1 MMRQKDFIT
10 LEELATALE
19 NKFNFNK
26 EVALDVASRVMNYFG
41 FGDTVIDNLLTQD
54 DRRLFYFLQDMGL
67 ISTEWDE
74 IFLPSGRGW
83 RIFYWRLNIPKI
95 LEYASLK
102 TEEEKE
108 EEIEIYNS
116 LPENVWCRQDAA

>member
-1 MMRQKDFIT
+1 MRQKDFIT

>member
-1 MMRQKDFIT
+1 MTGQEDFIT
-10 LEELATALE
+10 LKELATALE

-26 EVALDVASRVMNYFG
+26 EVAIDVARRVMNYFG
-41 FGDTVIDNLLTQD
+41 FGNTVIDNLLTQE

-67 ISTEWDE
+67 VSTEWDE
-74 IFLPSGRGW
+74 IFLPSGRSW
-83 RIFYWRLNIPKI
+83 RIFYWRLNVPKI
-95 LEYASLK
+95 LEYAKSMGK
-102 TEEEKE
+102 EGKE